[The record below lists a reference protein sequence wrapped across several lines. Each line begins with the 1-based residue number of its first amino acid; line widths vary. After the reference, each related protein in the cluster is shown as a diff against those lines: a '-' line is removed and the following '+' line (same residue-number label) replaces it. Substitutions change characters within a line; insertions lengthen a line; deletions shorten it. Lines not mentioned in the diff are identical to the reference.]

1 MDTQEFPLVTQAL
14 VDGLI
19 ERFDLS
25 PPKSNEDLP
34 RLYTRSGWA
43 EVITFLQMMAD
54 KQNTGLSNQELN
66 DVLLKTDDSRSTSSS
81 GRTPRRR
88 TRRS

>member
-66 DVLLKTDDSRSTSSS
+66 DVLFKSEDTRSPKASD
-81 GRTPRRR
+81 RPRRR
-88 TRRS
+88 RSRRS

>member
-34 RLYTRSGWA
+34 RL
-43 EVITFLQMMAD
+43 
-54 KQNTGLSNQELN
+54 
-66 DVLLKTDDSRSTSSS
+66 
-81 GRTPRRR
+81 
-88 TRRS
+88 